1 MTRLAARSTK
11 ILVLAGLALAVT
23 ASGGSA
29 ASAKRSSML
38 SAVRHARR
46 PAARM
51 TAAHHPAK
59 LKFDASYE
67 SLINRYFTDV
77 AHDSGLT
84 SNVYSVA
91 TQYSDGTGPIE
102 YQSTFGGSY
111 VDHDPLPASGCK
123 DGQHSPCLT
132 DKQLQTEIQHVL
144 KANGWHGGTG
154 NIFFLMTPNGVGSC
168 VDSFGAQ
175 CSSNYFCAYHSSFT
189 DSNNEPV
196 IYADEPYE
204 GEHRLSDLRS
214 GSSPNSDDADT
225 TINTI
230 SHEQNE
236 AITDPFDTLGW
247 LVANDQIGTR
257 GPTSVPGRS
266 ARRREAEST
275 EYNQVI
281 NGDHYWLQQEWSN
294 ADTRLRPVPR
304 RAFVSGLDR
313 QRAARLPRR
322 AGDAHEH
329 DVRDLLASG
338 LVAGRHEGAAHLRER
353 PDRTAA
359 DREQGVVERPSG
371 HVQLP
376 VAPLQRQRRIVHP
389 DQPRD
394 ALDLSAEGAGRPASA
409 SRTRQGP
416 QLRGKQDRDLGRHS
430 TRPGREVLGVAP

>member
-23 ASGGSA
+23 ASSGSA

-132 DKQLQTEIQHVL
+132 DKQLQTEIQDVL
-144 KANGWHGGTG
+144 KATGWHGGTG
-154 NIFFLMTPNGVGSC
+154 NLFFLMTPNGVDSC
-168 VDSFGAQ
+168 SDSFGAQ

-196 IYADEPYE
+196 IYADEPYQA
-204 GEHRLSDLRS
+204 SIPACDP
-214 GSSPNSDDADT
+214 GSSPNGDDADS

-236 AITDPFDTLGW
+236 AITDPFDTPGGW
-247 LVANDQIGTR
+247 YANDPPNYDEEADLCAWTFGTTQ
-257 GPTSVPGRS
+257 GSG
-266 ARRREAEST
+266 ST

-294 ADTRLRPVPR
+294 AGDGCVQYLGGPSTPASSGSGPLIYHGGPVMHTNTTYAIYWLPVSSPAATKAPHISGSARIGRQLIASKGSWSGPPATYSFQWLRCNGSGGSCTPISHATHSTYRLRAQDAQHRLRVRVRARNSAGSKTATSGATRRVP
-304 RAFVSGLDR
+304 
-313 QRAARLPRR
+313 AAK
-322 AGDAHEH
+322 
-329 DVRDLLASG
+329 S
-338 LVAGRHEGAAHLRER
+338 
-353 PDRTAA
+353 
-359 DREQGVVERPSG
+359 
-371 HVQLP
+371 
-376 VAPLQRQRRIVHP
+376 
-389 DQPRD
+389 
-394 ALDLSAEGAGRPASA
+394 
-409 SRTRQGP
+409 
-416 QLRGKQDRDLGRHS
+416 
-430 TRPGREVLGVAP
+430 